1 MNKSIF
7 LITAA
12 LGIVTMSG
20 CNKDGVSGFPED
32 RVIRVST
39 DVSPLTKGY
48 YTSANLDEFY
58 LIVDNVDTPSYSYSS
73 RKVKKNSSG
82 EWAPERTMLW
92 HNATDRVNLVAIAPF
107 AEAVAY
113 NQLSSQKIWIDEQQ
127 SADDKSADLIAWSC
141 SGFVPQTD
149 LTDDGKV
156 QIEFKHLL
164 SKLNI
169 TFKLGNEL
177 NADGIPQ
184 TNPIVDVKVSG
195 VYRNGAMSMSST
207 GALSM
212 SEDPASSPSAIQ
224 PYNTAWHPA
233 ADVDASCTASY
244 EGIVIPQHIA
254 AKGMSV
260 SFTMNGLPYVWT
272 NPQELDFAE
281 DTAYNITI
289 KVGKDRVKAGS
300 ISAVAWDEQPETGLE
315 TE

>member
-12 LGIVTMSG
+12 LGIVTVSG

-39 DVSPLTKGY
+39 EVSPLTKGY
-48 YTSANLDEFY
+48 HTTANLNEFY
-58 LIVDNVDTPSYSYSS
+58 LIVDNVNAPNYSYYSGQV
-73 RKVKKNSSG
+73 RKNSSG
-82 EWAPERTMLW
+82 EWGPARTMLW
-92 HNATDRVNLVAIAPF
+92 HNATDPVNLVAIAPF
-107 AEAVAY
+107 SESVAY
-113 NQLSSQKIWIDEQQ
+113 SQLNSMTFTVQDQQ
-127 SADDKSADLIAWSC
+127 SAGDKKDDLIAWSC
-141 SGFVPQTD
+141 TGFVPQTD
-149 LTDDGKV
+149 LVDGKV

-177 NADGIPQ
+177 NAEGIPQ

-195 VYRNGAMSMSST
+195 VYRNGTMAMSPT

-212 SEDPASSPSAIQ
+212 SEDPAASPSEVQ
-224 PYNTAWHPA
+224 PYNTAWRPA
-233 ADVDASCTASY
+233 ADEDASCTASY

-254 AKGMSV
+254 VGGMSV

-272 NPQELDFAE
+272 NPQKLDFAE
-281 DTAYNITI
+281 NTAYNITI
-289 KVGKDRVKAGS
+289 KVGKDRVKTGS
-300 ISAVAWDEQPETGLE
+300 ISAAAWDEQPETGLE

>member
-1 MNKSIF
+1 MNKSIL

-39 DVSPLTKGY
+39 EVSPLTKGY
-48 YTSANLDEFY
+48 RTTANLNEFY
-58 LIVDNVDTPSYSYSS
+58 LIVDNTVTSGYSYLS
-73 RKVKKNSSG
+73 RPFRKNSSG
-82 EWAPERTMLW
+82 EWEPAHTMLW
-92 HNATDRVNLVAIAPF
+92 HNAADPVNLVAIAPF
-107 AEAVAY
+107 SESVAY
-113 NQLSSQKIWIDEQQ
+113 SDLNGKTFTVQDQQ
-127 SADDKSADLIAWSC
+127 SADDKSDDLIAWSC
-141 SGFVPQTD
+141 TDFVPQTD
-149 LTDDGKV
+149 LVNGKV

-184 TNPIVDVKVSG
+184 TNPVVGVKMSG
-195 VYRNGAMSMSST
+195 VYRSGVMSMSST

-212 SEDPASSPSAIQ
+212 SEDPAANPSSIQ
-224 PYNTAWHPA
+224 PYNTAWLPA
-233 ADVDASCTASY
+233 AYEDASCTASY

-254 AKGMSV
+254 AGGMSV
-260 SFTMNGLPYVWT
+260 SFTINGIPYVWT

-300 ISAVAWDEQPETGLE
+300 ISAVAWDEQPATGLE